1 LSQRAL
7 RVLVTRPQKQAEPW
21 VARLRRA
28 GVEAVALPLI
38 GIAPMADAAPLQGA
52 WAGLAAYRLVV
63 FVSPNAVQYAFAQR
77 PAGQVWPPGTLAGA
91 PGPGTARALRE
102 VGVPP
107 AQVIAP
113 PDDAPRHDSEALWA
127 ELAAHGPWADVSAL
141 IVRGLSE
148 DAAQARPGPEGPVQ
162 SNEPGSDDEA
172 TGDVE
177 ARQRGSHAG
186 EHHDKLHGNG
196 HGHGTAAHEGLLAAG
211 ATSPDDE
218 RERSGSGREWLAET
232 LRAEG
237 VRVQF
242 VVAYRRGAPTLD
254 AAQRACWQA
263 AWADPGGHLWLLSS
277 SEALDHLRALG
288 APDLAASQALATHP
302 RIAAR
307 ARDAG
312 FGRVL
317 DGGAS
322 VASVVDCLG
331 LLGRSIESSAP

>member
-1 LSQRAL
+1 M
-7 RVLVTRPQKQAEPW
+7 RVLVTRPQEQAEPW
-21 VARLRRA
+21 VARLRQA

-38 GIAPMADAAPLQGA
+38 GIAPMADAAPLQAA
-52 WAGLAAYRLVV
+52 WAGLAAHRLVV
-63 FVSPNAVQYAFAQR
+63 FVSPNAVQFAFAQR
-77 PAGQVWPPGTLAGA
+77 PAGQAWPPGTLAGA

-102 VGVPP
+102 AGVPP
-107 AQVIAP
+107 DQVIAP

-127 ELAAHGPWADVSAL
+127 ELAAHGPWTDRSAL

-148 DAAQARPGPEGPVQ
+148 DAAQA
-162 SNEPGSDDEA
+162 
-172 TGDVE
+172 
-177 ARQRGSHAG
+177 
-186 EHHDKLHGNG
+186 
-196 HGHGTAAHEGLLAAG
+196 
-211 ATSPDDE
+211 DE

-232 LRAEG
+232 LRAAG

-254 AAQRACWQA
+254 VAQRACWQA

-288 APDLAASQALATHP
+288 APELAASQALATHP

-307 ARDAG
+307 ARAAG

-322 VASVVDCLG
+322 VASVVECLG
-331 LLGRSIESSAP
+331 RLGRSIESSAP